1 VDERESNG
9 KSMKHFLSMVKGEE
23 EEKLGF
29 LSDHHFVEW
38 YENGEKC
45 WREVE
50 TAKFSI
56 TG

>member
-1 VDERESNG
+1 MRS
-9 KSMKHFLSMVKGEE
+9 K
-23 EEKLGF
+23 EKLGF

-45 WREVE
+45 WREVKI
-50 TAKFSI
+50 AKFSI